1 MGCDKAAAFY
11 AVLRG
16 GSDAGFARVWGV
28 MRDLM
33 GGVFEWGFQKVYY
46 VQGDC
51 LSSFL
56 RRSLPGRQSLFFE
69 LRSFF
74 GAMDCILQHPP
85 TRIGQEADC
94 GLHAVVPPL
103 RTSHTAGSCSASAER
118 LPRLA
123 MAMHAGRHAELRS
136 ARAAVEVR
144 SP

>member
-1 MGCDKAAAFY
+1 
-11 AVLRG
+11 
-16 GSDAGFARVWGV
+16 

-33 GGVFEWGFQKVYY
+33 RGVFEWGFQKVYY
-46 VQGDC
+46 VQSDC

-69 LRSFF
+69 PRAFF
-74 GAMDCILQHPP
+74 GAIDWILQHPP

-94 GLHAVVPPL
+94 GLYAAVPPL

-123 MAMHAGRHAELRS
+123 MEMHAGRHAEILS
-136 ARAAVEVR
+136 ARPALAVR